1 MERNGMEWNVID
13 EEEEEEQEVPDNAPA
28 KSSWS
33 WA

>member
-13 EEEEEEQEVPDNAPA
+13 AEEEEEEVPDNAPA
-28 KSSWS
+28 ESSWS